1 MRLDGRMERPK
12 DLGYYPWMALGAVV
26 IGLLAVIAGAKAGL
40 ALIALGLMWAGVA
53 AWRAIRIH
61 RWVQSR

>member
-1 MRLDGRMERPK
+1 MSRPK

-26 IGLLAVIAGAKAGL
+26 IGLLAVIAGAKIGL
-40 ALIALGLMWAGVA
+40 ALVALGLMWAVVA
-53 AWRAIRIH
+53 AWRAIQIH